1 MNNKV
6 IVRFPPSPTGKLHIG
21 NIRSFLFNYLYAR
34 KHNGEIVMRFEDTDL
49 ERSKKEYEEFALETL
64 KELGLDFERGPFR
77 QSERTEFY
85 VDAIETLIK
94 NQMAYEA
101 EEREAGNGEKVIR
114 FRNPNK
120 IVSFEDKIR
129 GKISI
134 DTSSFGDFI
143 IARSK
148 KLPLYHLTVVVD
160 DINMGITDVIRGEDH
175 ITSTPRQ
182 ILLIE
187 ALGGIIP
194 RYTHLPLI
202 IGEDKKKLGKRHGA
216 VTWQEF
222 KEKGYLPE
230 GIVNYLALLGWNPG
244 GGDEREFFSKNEL
257 IKEFSLEKIN
267 NSPAIFSY
275 TKLNNINKHWM
286 IKLDEEKYFE
296 KVLIFLSKDL
306 KEEFKKNLKKS
317 RKIVNFVIKERASKF
332 SDISDMEKNKEF
344 DYFFSEPKNDK
355 KKLIFRD
362 DSLEKTLNSL
372 EKVYKILSDIDE
384 LNWNKE
390 NLREKIFNLFIE
402 GESVGSILHPLR
414 MSLTGVKKSPNPF
427 VLMDILGKEES
438 LKRIKNI

>member
-1 MNNKV
+1 
-6 IVRFPPSPTGKLHIG
+6 
-21 NIRSFLFNYLYAR
+21 
-34 KHNGEIVMRFEDTDL
+34 
-49 ERSKKEYEEFALETL
+49 
-64 KELGLDFERGPFR
+64 
-77 QSERTEFY
+77 
-85 VDAIETLIK
+85 
-94 NQMAYEA
+94 
-101 EEREAGNGEKVIR
+101 
-114 FRNPNK
+114 
-120 IVSFEDKIR
+120 
-129 GKISI
+129 
-134 DTSSFGDFI
+134 
-143 IARSK
+143 
-148 KLPLYHLTVVVD
+148 
-160 DINMGITDVIRGEDH
+160 
-175 ITSTPRQ
+175 
-182 ILLIE
+182 
-187 ALGGIIP
+187 
-194 RYTHLPLI
+194 
-202 IGEDKKKLGKRHGA
+202 
-216 VTWQEF
+216 
-222 KEKGYLPE
+222 
-230 GIVNYLALLGWNPG
+230 
-244 GGDEREFFSKNEL
+244 
-257 IKEFSLEKIN
+257 
-267 NSPAIFSY
+267 
-275 TKLNNINKHWM
+275 M